1 MNALMITLR
10 LLHVLGGVLWVGMMF
25 FATFFMMPAIVEA
38 GPDGAKV
45 MAGVMRRRLPQI
57 MPVIALVTILSGAW
71 LYYRD
76 SAGFQPAF
84 LHSRMGMALGT
95 GGILAIVAFFIGVAV
110 IRPNMMRA
118 VALTQEAMQAPAAE
132 RESKMAQ
139 AAAAR
144 ARGHTAEH
152 VVAFL
157 LILAVAAMA
166 VGRYI

>member
-10 LLHVLGGVLWVGMMF
+10 LLHILGGVLWVGMMF
-25 FATFFMMPAIVEA
+25 FSTFFMMPAIGEA
-38 GPDGAKV
+38 GPEGAKV

-57 MPVIALVTILSGAW
+57 MPVTALVTILSGAW

-84 LHSRMGMALGT
+84 MHSPMGMALGT
-95 GGILAIVAFFIGVAV
+95 GGVLAIVAFLIGVIV

-144 ARGHTAEH
+144 ARGHTAELL
-152 VVAFL
+152 VAFL

-166 VGRYI
+166 VGRYA